1 MKAILTI
8 YLKELRDTLRDRRS
22 LIRMILVPLAVF
34 PGLMGIMNTVQSNS
48 QEKEE
53 SRELR
58 LGYHSDAEDL
68 GLRALLQGAG
78 GFKLIDV
85 PSPDSITPW
94 IRDNR
99 LDLGIALPPTFAK
112 KVENL
117 ETDTIYT
124 YGPAASNIARDR
136 LKQHVKVFEAQLLE
150 YRLKALHLTKENIQP
165 TQVKFTDTAT
175 LRETI
180 GKLAGG
186 LLPYIFILF
195 CFMGCMFPAIDLF
208 TGEKE
213 RGTIETLLVAPVERW
228 KILIGKLMLIVTAGL
243 LSAALSIAGLMIST
257 RFAGSEMGVVVNVI
271 LEIMS
276 PTSIAT
282 MLVMLVPLVIFFAGI
297 MIPAVVYA
305 RTFKEAAT
313 TLQPLSFVVIV
324 PAAIGMMPGIEL
336 NAVTALIPIL
346 NVALTTKEIIAGTMN
361 GFLFAEVLVSLIAIA
376 SVAVFF
382 SLRQFGNERNVLR
395 G

>member
-22 LIRMILVPLAVF
+22 LIRMFVVPLAIF
-34 PGLMGIMNTVQSNS
+34 PGLMGIMNTIQSNS
-48 QEKEE
+48 NEKEWA
-53 SRELR
+53 RELR
-58 LGYHSDAEDL
+58 VGYHSDSADL
-68 GLRALLQGAG
+68 GLRLLLENAG
-78 GFKLIDV
+78 GFKVFDV
-85 PSPDSITPW
+85 PSSDSITPW

-99 LDLGIALPPTFAK
+99 LDLGVSLPPTFADR
-112 KVENL
+112 VENL
-117 ETDTIYT
+117 ETDTIRT
-124 YGPAASNIARDR
+124 YGPAASDIARDR
-136 LKQHVKVFEAQLLE
+136 LDSMVQIFQGILLE
-150 YRLKALHLTKENIQP
+150 HRLKSLHLEKQNIEP
-165 TQVKFTDTAT
+165 SHVRFTNTAT
-175 LRETI
+175 MRETI

-195 CFMGCMFPAIDLF
+195 CYMGCMFPAIDLF

-228 KILIGKLMLIVTAGL
+228 KILIGKMMLIVTAGL
-243 LSAALSIAGLMIST
+243 LSAVLSIGGLMIST

-271 LEIMS
+271 LEILS
-276 PTSIAT
+276 PASIAS
-282 MLVMLVPLVIFFAGI
+282 MLLMLVPLVIFFAGI

-313 TLQPLSFVVIV
+313 TLQPLNFIVII
-324 PAAIGMMPGIEL
+324 PAAIGMVPGIEL
-336 NAVTALIPIL
+336 NAATALIPIL

-361 GFLFAEVLVSLIAIA
+361 GLLFAEVLLSLIVIAAI
-376 SVAVFF
+376 AVFF

>member
-22 LIRMILVPLAVF
+22 LIRMFLVPLAVF
-34 PGLMGIMNTVQSNS
+34 PGLMGIMNAIQSS
-48 QEKEE
+48 SKEKEE

-58 LGYHSDAEDL
+58 LGYHSDSVDL
-68 GLRALLQGAG
+68 GLRALLQNAG
-78 GFKLIDV
+78 GYQVIEV

-99 LDLGIALPPTFAK
+99 LDLGVVLPPTFAGRIA
-112 KVENL
+112 NL
-117 ETDTIYT
+117 QTDTIYT
-124 YGPAASNIARDR
+124 YGPAASDIARDR
-136 LKQHVKVFEAQLLE
+136 LEKDVQVFESQLLG
-150 YRLKALHLTKENIQP
+150 YRLKALHLEKENIQP
-165 TQVKFTDTAT
+165 TQVRYTNTAT
-175 LRETI
+175 MRETI
-180 GKLAGG
+180 GKVAGG

-195 CFMGCMFPAIDLF
+195 CYMGCMFPAIDLF

-228 KILIGKLMLIVTAGL
+228 KILVGKLLLIVTAGL

-257 RFAGSEMGVVVNVI
+257 RFAGSEMGVVVNVL

-276 PTSIAT
+276 PAAITA
-282 MLVMLVPLVIFFAGI
+282 MLVMLIPLVIFFAGI

-313 TLQPLSFVVIV
+313 TLQPLNFVVII

-336 NAVTALIPIL
+336 NAITALIPIL

-361 GFLFAEVLVSLIAIA
+361 GFLFAEVLLSLIAIA
-376 SVAVFF
+376 SVAIFI